1 MPQEAEACL
10 AGVILGVPLPSVIC
24 PAGAT
29 RLSPTG
35 WHGYRFP
42 LARRHRTRNGADKTT
57 TVRILAGLVWPD
69 RGHAGFDA
77 VS

>member
-1 MPQEAEACL
+1 MFEPVRHQTEVRRSQPEKTYG
-10 AGVILGVPLPSVIC
+10 AG
-24 PAGAT
+24 
-29 RLSPTG
+29 
-35 WHGYRFP
+35 
-42 LARRHRTRNGADKTT
+42 KTT